1 MSSHSSVKRNIAIAG
16 QGAIGSLFAH
26 YWRDFKPMILTRSQ
40 HATCKNLDL
49 LDGSRITLNAP
60 LHSIRCPSAFPL
72 DAIIVP
78 VKCYQ
83 VAELAPLL
91 SPWMSNNTAIVLI
104 QNGMGGGD
112 ILADMYP
119 TNPLYVGT
127 TTDAV
132 YKQDADS
139 YRITAVGRLDIGPF
153 NNALNASQSVNW
165 LSAFATAH
173 PNANV
178 ADDIRL
184 ALYRKLAINAVI
196 NPLTA
201 LLNIKNGELT
211 QYPEQLTQAKTEVFA
226 VYEALQIALHTTEL
240 EQTIDKV
247 IESTSDNYS
256 SMQQDVFYQRETEIE
271 GVLGYLVVRAQQHH
285 IHIPFL
291 TSLYQK
297 LVALKP

>member
-1 MSSHSSVKRNIAIAG
+1 MSTNSSNKRRIGIVG

-26 YWRDFKPMILTRSQ
+26 YWHTFKPIILTRS
-40 HATCKNLDL
+40 ANASCKNLDL
-49 LDGSRITLNAP
+49 LDGSNIALKAP
-60 LHSIRCPSAFPL
+60 LCHIKQQPEHAL

-91 SPWMSNNTAIVLI
+91 GPWINKSTAIVLI

-112 ILADMYP
+112 IIANMYP
-119 TNPLYVGT
+119 SNPLFVGT

-139 YRITAVGRLDIGPF
+139 YRITALGRLDIGPF
-153 NNALNASQSVNW
+153 NNALSSYQWVNW
-165 LSAFATAH
+165 LSAFAAAH

-178 ADDIRL
+178 EDDIRL

-226 VYEALQIALHTTEL
+226 VYEALQIALPKTEL

-271 GVLGYLVVRAQQHH
+271 GVLGYLLARAKQHH
-285 IHIPFL
+285 IHTPLL
-291 TSLYQK
+291 TSLYK
-297 LVALKP
+297 ELLALKP